1 MKNMTSVKWG
11 FFGAK
16 GMTDFDIGIGWQT
29 RGNYDDFKQWV
40 FSVIRLRRAGEISGR
55 YFSLAMITILG
66 FYARIHLLGPLMET
80 NIQGQENN
88 E

>member
-1 MKNMTSVKWG
+1 MKNITTVKWG

-29 RGNYDDFKQWV
+29 RGNYDNFKQWAY
-40 FSVIRLRRAGEISGR
+40 SVIRLRRAGEESGR
-55 YFSLAMITILG
+55 YFSMAIITVLG
-66 FYARIHLLGPLMET
+66 LYARIHLLGPLMET
-80 NIQGQENN
+80 NNQGQENN